1 MGVTI
6 VGTGYFFLSN
16 NKAKAD
22 EQQSLREKLIQNY
35 ENRIRNLST
44 PEKVFAYFASVDKD
58 GEALMTPEDFIRS
71 LTPYD
76 FPHGG
81 VPSSK
86 RHWSEVVGKIQI
98 PAFFKFCDVNGDGLL
113 SFAEYLFFITLL
125 SIPEHEF
132 RIAFKMIDTDANGKI
147 DQDEFLEVLN
157 VMKNRSAVGQR
168 QRTYGT
174 PLTSE
179 DNFKP
184 GVLPFFFG
192 EDGKKALSFEQFSKF
207 LQDLQD
213 EVRKLEFGLY
223 DKEKVGSIS
232 LRDFGRLLI
241 SHATLRNF
249 GDYVKRVELIDPNEV
264 ITFKEFS
271 DFERLLN
278 SLDDMQLAI
287 ETYGGDSHFTKETF
301 AKAAFAVANVQLSK
315 KQVDAV
321 FAVFDADGDQKLEP
335 EEFVNVMKRRKTRSL
350 HEPRDLGFTRTV
362 NCVSKCIKGQ

>member
-1 MGVTI
+1 
-6 VGTGYFFLSN
+6 
-16 NKAKAD
+16 
-22 EQQSLREKLIQNY
+22 
-35 ENRIRNLST
+35 
-44 PEKVFAYFASVDKD
+44 
-58 GEALMTPEDFIRS
+58 
-71 LTPYD
+71 
-76 FPHGG
+76 
-81 VPSSK
+81 
-86 RHWSEVVGKIQI
+86 
-98 PAFFKFCDVNGDGLL
+98 
-113 SFAEYLFFITLL
+113 
-125 SIPEHEF
+125 
-132 RIAFKMIDTDANGKI
+132 MIDTDGNGKI
-147 DQDEFLEVLN
+147 DQDEFLGVLN

-192 EDGKKALSFEQFSKF
+192 EDGKKSLTFDQFSKF
-207 LQDLQD
+207 LEDLQD
-213 EVRKLEFGLY
+213 EVKYVCSYSTPFLFFFFFYNVGNKQQNRKLEFGLY
-223 DKEKVGSIS
+223 DKQKVGSIS

-241 SHATLRNF
+241 SHATLRNL
-249 GDYVKRVELIDPNEV
+249 GDYVKRIELIDANEV
-264 ITFKEFS
+264 VTFKEFS
-271 DFERLLN
+271 DFEKLLN
-278 SLDDMQLAI
+278 SLDDMQLAV

>member
-6 VGTGYFFLSN
+6 FGTGYLFLSN

-86 RHWSEVVGKIQI
+86 RNWSEVVGKIQI

-132 RIAFKMIDTDANGKI
+132 RIAFKMIDADANGKI

-192 EDGKKALSFEQFSKF
+192 EDGKKSLTFDQFAKF
-207 LQDLQD
+207 LQDLQE

-264 ITFKEFS
+264 VTFKEFS